1 MYKFAIFVIQTIRTE
16 MKLPDRLLVSAL
28 LAFLPLLQMLAIPHS
43 RAYIV
48 LTDKTGRQ
56 DTLYVGD
63 KGSQAYEAPISVVFD
78 AGMSDVEPGT
88 SVFYEWRVERSYT
101 EGDVPVQEQYLV
113 RQEGHTEYLIE
124 DDGSFTVSFAYS
136 YRTSDSGDIVEG
148 DELEPISFSIDVSD
162 MYVPNAFSPN
172 DDGKNDLFKVRV
184 KSIVSFK
191 MQIFNRWGQ
200 QMTSG
205 DENTLQYETGN
216 DNNGYFIC
224 WDGYHNGSVV
234 PDGVYFIHIE
244 AEGAGG
250 KHYSRK
256 SDINVLKG
264 LGMEGGYR

>member
-1 MYKFAIFVIQTIRTE
+1 
-16 MKLPDRLLVSAL
+16 MKRSDRFLMSAA
-28 LAFLPLLQMLAIPHS
+28 LAMLMTVQVMALPHS

-48 LTDKTGRQ
+48 LTDKSGQQ
-56 DTLYVGD
+56 DTLYAGD
-63 KGSQAYEAPISVVFD
+63 NGTTAYEAPVSVVFD

-88 SVFYEWRVERSYT
+88 SVFYEWRIDRSYMD
-101 EGDVPVQEQYLV
+101 GDIPAEEQYLV
-113 RQEGHTEYLIE
+113 RQEGHTEYELT
-124 DDGSFTVSFAYS
+124 DDGSFTVHFAYS
-136 YRTSDSGDIVEG
+136 YRTPDSQDIVEG
-148 DELEPISFSIDVSD
+148 DEMEDISFSIDVSD

-172 DDGKNDLFKVRV
+172 DDGKNDVFKVRV

-224 WDGYHNGSVV
+224 WDGYHNGRVV

-244 AEGAGG
+244 AVGAGG
-250 KHYSRK
+250 RHYSRK

-264 LGMEGGYR
+264 LGAESGNL